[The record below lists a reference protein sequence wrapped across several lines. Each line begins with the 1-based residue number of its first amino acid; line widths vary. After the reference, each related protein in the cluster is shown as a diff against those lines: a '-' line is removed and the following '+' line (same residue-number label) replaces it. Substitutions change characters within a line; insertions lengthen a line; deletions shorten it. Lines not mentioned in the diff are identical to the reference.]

1 MDELGLVH
9 ASLKIIPKIKK
20 LCVGN
25 FYVLQTYIWN
35 LIRLN
40 MERYK
45 DFIPNNLDYLKY
57 GLGSRGLIGQHEQ
70 DI

>member
-1 MDELGLVH
+1 M
-9 ASLKIIPKIKK
+9 
-20 LCVGN
+20 
-25 FYVLQTYIWN
+25 LQTYIWN
-35 LIRLN
+35 LTILN

-45 DFIPNNLDYLKY
+45 DFILNNLDYLKY